1 MLRRR
6 STVNGYE
13 LLILG
18 SVGFILAV
26 LSGIAGGGGG
36 FIMTPMLIFLG
47 LSPAQAVA
55 TGKLGGFSMAIGSLV
70 GMKSSRKL
78 NKKILIS
85 GILLSILGGLLA
97 SKLIVSID
105 ENVYGNILGIAL
117 ILLAPIMYV
126 KKIGHQE
133 KVISKNK
140 QIFGYLGLF
149 FALFL
154 QGTLSGGMGIFVGV
168 ALMSG
173 LGLDAIQSNI
183 IKRITQLVLNSVIVL
198 SLIGSG
204 LIQWDVAVVMIVV
217 NLLGSAVGGRI
228 AINKG
233 ASFVSS
239 VIAGLAL
246 VSGIALILS

>member
-1 MLRRR
+1 V
-6 STVNGYE
+6 SGYE
-13 LLILG
+13 LIILG
-18 SVGFILAV
+18 FVGFFLAI

-55 TGKLGGFSMAIGSLV
+55 TGKLGGFSMAVGSLV
-70 GMKSSRKL
+70 GMKSNRRL
-78 NKKILIS
+78 NKKILIA
-85 GILLSILGGLLA
+85 GIVLSILSGLLA

-105 ENVYGNILGIAL
+105 EDVYGNILGIAL
-117 ILLAPIMYV
+117 ILLAPIMYI

-133 KVISKNK
+133 KVISRNK
-140 QIFGYLGLF
+140 QIIGYFGLF

-173 LGLDAIQSNI
+173 LGLDAIQSNV
-183 IKRITQLVLNSVIVL
+183 IKRITQLVLNFVIVL
-198 SLIGSG
+198 SLVGSG
-204 LIQWDVAVVMIVV
+204 LILWDVAVVMIGV
-217 NLLGSAVGGRI
+217 NLLGSAVGGHI
-228 AINKG
+228 AIKKG

-239 VIAGLAL
+239 VIAALAL
-246 VSGIALILS
+246 VSGIALLVS